1 MVLSST
7 TEAHSQLRAQISG
20 VMGSTSLA
28 CWIVL
33 LMPQL
38 IEQWRLKSAEGIAIG
53 FITIW
58 FCGDL
63 FNLVGALWA
72 HLLPEVVFLAVWFCV
87 ADALMI
93 WSFVYYTRFYKKK
106 QHHHHHGQ
114 HHHHHQEHLGH
125 EHAVEHSAHSE
136 HGQGEREYLDESA
149 PLLHRRRSSTLTD
162 IALEPQYHSIFVK
175 YILPIIFVVAC
186 GIVGF
191 LLSSPQPADPTDPID
206 PIQPPEDDIIALGP
220 QIMGYCSAFLYL
232 GARIPQIIQNYQ
244 RKSVYGLSLLFFLFS
259 TLGNLTYA
267 GQIIFYR
274 SDWNYIVLNMSW
286 LLGSLGTIV
295 EDVIIFGQFYMYK
308 DNDSIEDD
316 EERV

>member
-1 MVLSST
+1 
-7 TEAHSQLRAQISG
+7 
-20 VMGSTSLA
+20 MGSTSLA

-63 FNLVGALWA
+63 FNLVGAIWA

-106 QHHHHHGQ
+106 HQHHHHH
-114 HHHHHQEHLGH
+114 HSHHQALEHS
-125 EHAVEHSAHSE
+125 VEHPE
-136 HGQGEREYLDESA
+136 HGQGEREFVDESA

-175 YILPIIFVVAC
+175 YVLPIIFVVAC
-186 GIVGF
+186 GVAGF
-191 LLSSPQPADPTDPID
+191 LLSSQQSHPTEPID
-206 PIQPPEDDIIALGP
+206 PPPPVDDVIALGP
-220 QIMGYCSAFLYL
+220 QIMGYCSALLYL
-232 GARIPQIIQNYQ
+232 GARIPQIIQNHK

-267 GQIIFYR
+267 GQIVFYR

-308 DNDSIEDD
+308 DNNESIEDD
-316 EERV
+316 EGGGGGV

>member
-1 MVLSST
+1 MLHLLNNT
-7 TEAHSQLRAQISG
+7 TQLRAQISG

-53 FITIW
+53 FISIW
-58 FCGDL
+58 FAGDL
-63 FNLVGALWA
+63 FNLIGAIWA
-72 HLLPEVVFLAVWFCV
+72 NLLPEVIFLAVWFCV

-93 WSFVYYTRFYKKK
+93 WSYVYYTNLQHRHQQHHHH
-106 QHHHHHGQ
+106 QHHHHHDHNQ
-114 HHHHHQEHLGH
+114 TANREH
-125 EHAVEHSAHSE
+125 E

-162 IALEPQYHSIFVK
+162 IALEPQQHSIVVK

-186 GIVGF
+186 GMAGF
-191 LLSSPQPADPTDPID
+191 LLSSPNQQQSPQPPTDPTNPNPPPQDD
-206 PIQPPEDDIIALGP
+206 PIALGP
-220 QIMGYCSAFLYL
+220 QIMGYVSAFLYL

-267 GQIIFYR
+267 GQIIFFR

-308 DNDSIEDD
+308 DNVDPIEDD
-316 EERV
+316 EGELRV